1 MRAATQN
8 ALDLL
13 ADCFVK
19 ISRHM
24 EAGEVDTFISG
35 LPSVVDDATSQ
46 LARYLNNENAIAFV
60 AETDSKSIVCLLGEV
75 ASSSFPPVSLG
86 KVGHLAVCWVEPKHR
101 RSGIATELVNT
112 AENWFR
118 EKGVGLVEVSYM
130 AKNQLAE
137 LTWER

>member
-1 MRAATQN
+1 
-8 ALDLL
+8 
-13 ADCFVK
+13 
-19 ISRHM
+19 
-24 EAGEVDTFISG
+24 

-60 AETDSKSIVCLLGEV
+60 AETDSKSIACLLGEV
-75 ASSSFPPVSLG
+75 ASSSFPPVNLGKVGHLAVCWVEPKHINLG

-101 RSGIATELVNT
+101 KSGIATELVNT